1 MKKIGF
7 VCPWFGWNIPG
18 GAEAELRGLVTHLA
32 ESGLTC
38 EVLTTCVREF
48 HADWG
53 KAAYRPGT
61 VTERGIVIRRFVPD
75 TRDRE
80 AFRNAF
86 TKILAGELPLTDQE
100 EAAYLAGSVNSKA
113 LYDYMDT
120 HRQEYALYVF
130 LPYLFGT
137 TANGVAVAPEKSV
150 VIPCLHE
157 ENYIRLRYFGERFS
171 KVRGMAFLADAER
184 AVAESAFDLSKVEKA
199 VLGAGVDT
207 EFTADGAR
215 FREKYGIG
223 EHFLLYAGRKSRG
236 KNVYTLL
243 YCFERYLAEHPD
255 SDLKLVLIGGGEII
269 LPDSL
274 DGRVLEL
281 GFVDAQDK
289 YDAYAAADLLVQ
301 PSRMESFSIV
311 IMESWLCG
319 RPVLVHGD
327 CAVTKEFA
335 VRSGG
340 GLYFEDYFE
349 FAAAVEY
356 LTTHPAE
363 SAAMGESGRA
373 FVLEHFSWDAIV
385 RKYTEFFQ
393 RLAGE

>member
-1 MKKIGF
+1 
-7 VCPWFGWNIPG
+7 
-18 GAEAELRGLVTHLA
+18 VTHLA
-32 ESGLTC
+32 ASGLPC

-48 HADWG
+48 RSDWG
-53 KAAYRPGT
+53 KAAYKQGA
-61 VTERGIVIRRFVPD
+61 VTERGIVIRRFLPD
-75 TRDRE
+75 HRNRE

-86 TKILAGELPLTDQE
+86 TKILAGELPLSDRE
-100 EAAYLAGSVNSKA
+100 EADYLAGSVNSKA

-120 HRQEYALYVF
+120 HREEYALYVF

-157 ENYIRLRYFGERFS
+157 ENYIRLRYFKERFS

-184 AVAESAFDLSKVEKA
+184 AVAESAFDLSRVEKA

-207 EFTADGAR
+207 DFTPDAAR
-215 FREKYGIG
+215 FREKYGIR
-223 EHFLLYAGRKSRG
+223 EPFLLYAGRKSRG

-243 YCFERYLAEHPD
+243 YSFERYLQEHPD
-255 SDLKLVLIGGGEII
+255 SDLKLVLIGGGDII

-274 DGRVLEL
+274 EGHVLEL
-281 GFVDAQDK
+281 GFVDATDK

-327 CAVTKEFA
+327 CAVTKEFTL
-335 VRSGG
+335 RSGG

-349 FAAAVEY
+349 FAKAVEY
-356 LTTHPAE
+356 LTSHPQEASE
-363 SAAMGESGRA
+363 MGARGRE
-373 FVLEHFSWDAIV
+373 FVLENFAWDAIV
-385 RKYTEFFQ
+385 RKYTEFFR